1 MLLHGKGV
9 GVMAVTT
16 EIMAGVAGEMIND
29 DDQTMIE
36 EVTIVTIPQMM
47 MMIADGARGSTNE
60 IKDTTEIEVAA
71 EVGVIAEKGL
81 GEERNHPLGVAVE
94 ITTGVGAK
102 IEGDEMTE
110 VKVLI
115 RIVRALIES
124 DQSIIIR
131 HITIHNLQCTGLF
144 QTFESV

>member
-1 MLLHGKGV
+1 MVELREKGV
-9 GVMAVTT
+9 VVMAVTT
-16 EIMAGVAGEMIND
+16 EIVAAVVGKMIND

-36 EVTIVTIPQMM
+36 EIMTAAIPQQ
-47 MMIADGARGSTNE
+47 MMIVDGARGNTNE
-60 IKDTTEIEVAA
+60 RKDTTEIEVAV
-71 EVGVIAEKGL
+71 EVVVIAEKGL

-94 ITTGVGAK
+94 TMTGVGAK

-110 VKVLI
+110 VAVL
-115 RIVRALIES
+115 RNGQALIES

-144 QTFESV
+144 QTSESV